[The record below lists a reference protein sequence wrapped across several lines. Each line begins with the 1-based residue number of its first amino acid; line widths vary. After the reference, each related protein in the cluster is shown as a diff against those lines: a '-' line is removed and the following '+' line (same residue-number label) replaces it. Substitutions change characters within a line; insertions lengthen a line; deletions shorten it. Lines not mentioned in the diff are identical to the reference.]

1 MAFFLIWIAIF
12 VIFFHPECVFSNLAS
27 AELPQYFIIAALFA
41 HLISGKKS
49 RVNFLSEKTNI
60 FFILFALMQIVGSF
74 TIRTYEA
81 ILSFNVWLRFGVVYY
96 LIVGSITSLK
106 KAKAI
111 IWAIVLG
118 ISYLVYYFI
127 ANHVMS
133 YVPGKIALGY
143 GWYANANDLVLI
155 LATVVPLA
163 LIFFNL
169 SKSLVVK
176 IFIMVF
182 VVLSSISIVFSLS
195 RGGALSLLIV
205 GLLSLFFSNKI
216 SNSIKIFFSALLI
229 ALIVS
234 VGVKNIL
241 TRRDLMPGSLS
252 GDVSSENRI
261 IQWRAR
267 SMMIM
272 KKPIFG
278 VGRGKF
284 KYYVHHY
291 GGIKRL
297 QPHNTLIQVFAE
309 TGIPG
314 GIFYLLFSFLPFYE
328 GFKILRQY
336 KENKQALSE
345 AHVILRFVLIALVG
359 FWVCAFF
366 GNRYNEY
373 VLYVLVGIVI
383 AVKNNLINKVHRTER
398 IVSLSG

>member
-1 MAFFLIWIAIF
+1 MAFFLIWLATF
-12 VIFFHPECVFSNLAS
+12 VIFFHPECVFPNLAS
-27 AELPQYFIIAALFA
+27 DQLPQYFIIAALFA
-41 HLISGKKS
+41 YMISGKKS

-60 FFILFALMQIVGSF
+60 FFILFALIQILGSF

-81 ILSFNVWLRFGVVYY
+81 ILSFNVWLRFGAVYY
-96 LIVGSITSLK
+96 LIVSSITSLK

-143 GWYANANDLVLI
+143 GWYANASDLVLI
-155 LATVVPLA
+155 LATVIPLA

-169 SKSLVVK
+169 TRSLAIK
-176 IFIMVF
+176 IFTIAF
-182 VVLSSISIVFSLS
+182 VVSSSISIVFSLS
-195 RGGALSLLIV
+195 RGGALSLFIV
-205 GLLSLFFSNKI
+205 GLLSLYFSSKI
-216 SNSIKIFFSALLI
+216 PNGLRVSFSALLI
-229 ALIVS
+229 MLIVG

-241 TRRDLMPGSLS
+241 TRKDLVPGSLS

-261 IQWRAR
+261 IQWRAG
-267 SMMIM
+267 SIMIM
-272 KKPIFG
+272 RKPLLG

-284 KYYVHHY
+284 KYYAHHY

-314 GIFYLLFSFLPFYE
+314 GIFYLLFSFFPFFE
-328 GFKILRQY
+328 SLKIL
-336 KENKQALSE
+336 KERRKNKQALSE
-345 AHVILRFVLIALVG
+345 AHVILRFVLIGLVG

-373 VLYVLVGIVI
+373 VLYVLIGIVV
-383 AVKNNLINKVHRTER
+383 AVKNNLIKKVYGKER
-398 IVSLSG
+398 ISSLAR